1 MVLLSILK
9 DNKTYPE
16 ELVGLRGGSGLKNT
30 FFSASNTYTQKGKL
44 EISQKSKTEA
54 DMN

>member
-1 MVLLSILK
+1 MDLLSILK
-9 DNKTYPE
+9 DKKTYPE

-30 FFSASNTYTQKGKL
+30 FFSASNTYTQKDKVK
-44 EISQKSKTEA
+44 ISQKNKTET